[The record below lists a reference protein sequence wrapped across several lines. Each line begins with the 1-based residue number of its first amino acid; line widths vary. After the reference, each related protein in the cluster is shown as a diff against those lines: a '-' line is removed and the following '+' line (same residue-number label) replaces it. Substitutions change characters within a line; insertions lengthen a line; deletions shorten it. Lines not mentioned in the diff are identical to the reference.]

1 MCETGGRMNFIEL
14 EIPPTSIEDLPP
26 PDTKRWVMRRKESVV
41 YAVQAKIMSLDD
53 ACERF
58 GISLEEFESW
68 QRFIQRHGIGGDR
81 VTHLWKYRSNPEDEN
96 S

>member
-1 MCETGGRMNFIEL
+1 MREGRQNEFIEL
-14 EIPPTSIEDLPP
+14 EGPPTSTEDLPP
-26 PDTKRWVMRRKESVV
+26 PDTKRWVIRRKASVV

-53 ACERF
+53 ACERY

-68 QRFIQRHGIGGDR
+68 QRLIQRHGIGGLR
-81 VTHLWKYRSNPEDEN
+81 VTHLGKYREDEN

>member
-1 MCETGGRMNFIEL
+1 MNFIEL
-14 EIPPTSIEDLPP
+14 EDPPTSIEDLPP
-26 PDTKRWVMRRKESVV
+26 PDTKRWVIRRKESVI

-58 GISLEEFESW
+58 GISSEKFESW
-68 QRFIQRHGIGGDR
+68 QRFIQRHGIGGLR
-81 VTHLWKYRSNPEDEN
+81 VTRLWKYRSNPEDKN